1 MNNYNTFFSFILRRK
16 NSIYYRILCL
26 AYAVFFVI
34 IHDNYFS
41 GWVYITVMFLYFV
54 TYLSLVTLY
63 RHSSD
68 TIRLLLDYTFI
79 TLIILGQNPNNLTA
93 LVFILLPI
101 FNAINFTGKKRNP
114 ILLFSCALISY
125 VTASSFFKFNY
136 FNISSVI
143 LGFGSLFIIDIYSSS
158 RWKANLFSQTLLD
171 LVDKYYLVIDKP
183 HKIFK
188 EAVRRIN
195 EYLKINIIQD
205 IYCFEKEKDSFKIL
219 TSSNFI
225 FNFVLG
231 LTDKNNTKLNDELLV
246 ENVKFE
252 YDGKESK
259 YNMAYLATCSS
270 SFADN
275 PKQYLFIVTLFAP
288 LPLSLIGYDYLL
300 VPFFRRIAKFL
311 LSESVLKELRRKTML
326 DIRNKA
332 RFVEQS
338 VRTMHFLRNSLSAYK
353 NLTQQIDAKQSCKSE
368 EMRRKIDSL
377 IIKNNKCAKNEL
389 EKITKRADFLLEKD
403 KNPFEIE
410 ELKPYSF
417 IDIFTEL
424 RNVWNESFS
433 DEIIE
438 IENIDVERCEKY
450 KINSNFEGLDILFSD
465 WISNMSK
472 YKNDCVWCNVS
483 VKENNL
489 IIKFENDYTCT
500 EDKITQLIS
509 DLNEDDRRLIT
520 RRTTHG
526 IYLIKKAITELN
538 INHKAYKAKREECGD
553 TIVLALTLEMKK
565 NEDYE

>member
-1 MNNYNTFFSFILRRK
+1 
-16 NSIYYRILCL
+16 
-26 AYAVFFVI
+26 
-34 IHDNYFS
+34 
-41 GWVYITVMFLYFV
+41 
-54 TYLSLVTLY
+54 
-63 RHSSD
+63 
-68 TIRLLLDYTFI
+68 
-79 TLIILGQNPNNLTA
+79 
-93 LVFILLPI
+93 
-101 FNAINFTGKKRNP
+101 
-114 ILLFSCALISY
+114 
-125 VTASSFFKFNY
+125 
-136 FNISSVI
+136 
-143 LGFGSLFIIDIYSSS
+143 
-158 RWKANLFSQTLLD
+158 
-171 LVDKYYLVIDKP
+171 
-183 HKIFK
+183 
-188 EAVRRIN
+188 
-195 EYLKINIIQD
+195 
-205 IYCFEKEKDSFKIL
+205 
-219 TSSNFI
+219 
-225 FNFVLG
+225 
-231 LTDKNNTKLNDELLV
+231 
-246 ENVKFE
+246 
-252 YDGKESK
+252 
-259 YNMAYLATCSS
+259 
-270 SFADN
+270 
-275 PKQYLFIVTLFAP
+275 
-288 LPLSLIGYDYLL
+288 
-300 VPFFRRIAKFL
+300 
-311 LSESVLKELRRKTML
+311 ML

-509 DLNEDDRRLIT
+509 DLNEEDRRLIT
-520 RRTTHG
+520 RRTTQG

>member
-1 MNNYNTFFSFILRRK
+1 MKDLFEICGECRHLSDAEVVYQMTNSKETSKQVNAMLSNSDDVSIEDVCNLLTPARREMALAVIELYKRIKERK
-16 NSIYYRILCL
+16 N
-26 AYAVFFVI
+26 
-34 IHDNYFS
+34 N
-41 GWVYITVMFLYFV
+41 
-54 TYLSLVTLY
+54 
-63 RHSSD
+63 
-68 TIRLLLDYTFI
+68 
-79 TLIILGQNPNNLTA
+79 
-93 LVFILLPI
+93 
-101 FNAINFTGKKRNP
+101 
-114 ILLFSCALISY
+114 
-125 VTASSFFKFNY
+125 
-136 FNISSVI
+136 
-143 LGFGSLFIIDIYSSS
+143 
-158 RWKANLFSQTLLD
+158 
-171 LVDKYYLVIDKP
+171 
-183 HKIFK
+183 
-188 EAVRRIN
+188 
-195 EYLKINIIQD
+195 
-205 IYCFEKEKDSFKIL
+205 
-219 TSSNFI
+219 
-225 FNFVLG
+225 
-231 LTDKNNTKLNDELLV
+231 
-246 ENVKFE
+246 
-252 YDGKESK
+252 
-259 YNMAYLATCSS
+259 
-270 SFADN
+270 
-275 PKQYLFIVTLFAP
+275 
-288 LPLSLIGYDYLL
+288 
-300 VPFFRRIAKFL
+300 
-311 LSESVLKELRRKTML
+311 RK
-326 DIRNKA
+326 
-332 RFVEQS
+332 
-338 VRTMHFLRNSLSAYK
+338 TMHFLRNSLSAYK
-353 NLTQQIDAKQSCKSE
+353 NLTQQIDAKQSCQSE
-368 EMRRKIDSL
+368 EMKRKIDSL

-433 DEIIE
+433 DERIE

-472 YKNDCVWCNVS
+472 YKNNCVWCNVS